1 MLRGNESKAKHAL
14 PDDGKR
20 PRTNKESAHDNQQRS
35 GTSECEPG
43 DRRKRSQWQPGGQP
57 AATNAARAPD
67 SRLRRGR
74 ENTTLP
80 KTFTITDSGRGVLS
94 GAVGAFVNGS
104 PFSVSQG
111 AGAFTLQP
119 HQVLTIGVLF
129 APAATGRVTALL
141 AITVNAP
148 STPASGNVTV
158 AGRGS

>member
-1 MLRGNESKAKHAL
+1 MTGSGRERTRRALTITSNDPAHPSVNLAIGGKGVGGNLVVNLPPPTPPAL
-14 PDDGKR
+14 PILGFGAVAK
-20 PRTNKESAHDNQQRS
+20 
-35 GTSECEPG
+35 
-43 DRRKRSQWQPGGQP
+43 
-57 AATNAARAPD
+57 
-67 SRLRRGR
+67 
-74 ENTTLP
+74 NTTLA
-80 KTFTITDSGRGVLS
+80 KTFTITNSRRGVLS

-129 APAATGRVTALL
+129 APASTGRVTATL

-148 STPASGNVTV
+148 STPGNVTV